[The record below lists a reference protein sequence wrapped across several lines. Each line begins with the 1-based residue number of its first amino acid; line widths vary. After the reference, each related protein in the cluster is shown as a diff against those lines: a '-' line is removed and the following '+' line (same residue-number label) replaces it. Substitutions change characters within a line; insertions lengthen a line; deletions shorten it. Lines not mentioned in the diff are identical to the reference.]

1 LEKLPKTAW
10 RALAKP
16 NPFFNFDFYA
26 WEENMQPKEEPMSFE
41 ITEEG
46 TFNAIAFW
54 FDLELDEETTLTTNP
69 FAEHG
74 EKGATWQQAVQYV
87 EELTLKP
94 GDSLKVVAA
103 HDTYGISF
111 RVDDSKLEFDRGQR
125 RTKCPL
131 YDGTWQAHHIE
142 FKRVTDS
149 LARTITQSPVAF
161 RETCET
167 AVACGSRP
175 GDLKFEAWAG
185 ADFCT
190 KFMA

>member
-1 LEKLPKTAW
+1 
-10 RALAKP
+10 
-16 NPFFNFDFYA
+16 
-26 WEENMQPKEEPMSFE
+26 MQPKEEPMSFE

-87 EELTLKP
+87 EELALKP

-149 LARTITQSPVAF
+149 LARTITRSPIRLQRNV
-161 RETCET
+161 RNR
-167 AVACGSRP
+167 SRVRQLS
-175 GDLKFEAWAG
+175 GRFKVRSVGRRRFLHQVYGLVFVR
-185 ADFCT
+185 FVSC
-190 KFMA
+190 

>member
-1 LEKLPKTAW
+1 
-10 RALAKP
+10 
-16 NPFFNFDFYA
+16 
-26 WEENMQPKEEPMSFE
+26 MQ
-41 ITEEG
+41 
-46 TFNAIAFW
+46 
-54 FDLELDEETTLTTNP
+54 
-69 FAEHG
+69 H
-74 EKGATWQQAVQYV
+74 V

-131 YDGTWQAHHIE
+131 YDGAWQAHHIE

-149 LARTITQSPVAF
+149 LAQTITQSPVAF

-190 KFMA
+190 KFMS

>member
-1 LEKLPKTAW
+1 MGRK
-10 RALAKP
+10 
-16 NPFFNFDFYA
+16 YA
-26 WEENMQPKEEPMSFE
+26 PREEPISFE

-125 RTKCPL
+125 RTNVRSTMAR
-131 YDGTWQAHHIE
+131 G
-142 FKRVTDS
+142 KRITS
-149 LARTITQSPVAF
+149 SSNASRT
-161 RETCET
+161 
-167 AVACGSRP
+167 
-175 GDLKFEAWAG
+175 L
-185 ADFCT
+185 
-190 KFMA
+190 